1 MSNLTRRSLIVSAT
15 AGAATVLCAPAVIA
29 RGPATKPFYATPDDK
44 HPIFPVGPDIVPL
57 SHRKTI
63 VPYANNLHPGAIVV
77 DSRNRYLYVKIDQGR
92 AMRYGVSVGKEGFGW
107 SGHATIQRKVMWPK
121 WTPPREMIQRD
132 PKLAK
137 YAKGMPG
144 GPDNPLGARAM
155 YLYKDGKDTLY
166 RIHGT
171 NKPGSIGQAASSG
184 CIRML
189 NEDVVEVF
197 QAAVIGTDVYVLG
210 HKG

>member
-1 MSNLTRRSLIVSAT
+1 
-15 AGAATVLCAPAVIA
+15 
-29 RGPATKPFYATPDDK
+29 
-44 HPIFPVGPDIVPL
+44 
-57 SHRKTI
+57 
-63 VPYANNLHPGAIVV
+63 
-77 DSRNRYLYVKIDQGR
+77 
-92 AMRYGVSVGKEGFGW
+92 
-107 SGHATIQRKVMWPK
+107 
-121 WTPPREMIQRD
+121 MIERD

-137 YAKGMPG
+137 YANGMPG

-171 NKPGSIGQAASSG
+171 NKPGSIGKAASSG

-197 QAAVIGTDVYVLG
+197 QAAVIGTDVCVLG